1 MDLHQRLAQYSGL
14 DCQVA
19 KRFSTRPA
27 LIEVASTILREQW
40 SARRLSAEH
49 DPLSLYL
56 VSQAAAGRAWIRPLA
71 QVLVERYC
79 LRRTLNLVDG
89 EDSLCT
95 RQDGDPSAKVIIDLH
110 GVELLINQCAPFLLE
125 TYKQA
130 LASYW
135 SRFDRN
141 GQTPWGWYAQY
152 LQEQFKLS
160 VEEKL
165 QDASLSPIAI
175 SIARELQQYPD
186 LSQRQL
192 RPEPNAL
199 KVSLL
204 AVDFSPLG
212 FIDVDLAS
220 AVLIENNP
228 ASPEQSVHLLFT
240 LGSILYPVTS
250 REAMLKAIARHWP
263 VESAA
268 LSPQVTITPSLGQV
282 FEEQAV
288 AMLHQQLRLID
299 QLAPNYHSSYEALT
313 LGLDLDRLT
322 AMLDL
327 CNGTEA
333 QQRQALINRLPD
345 WLRNAPSSLLIR
357 YSTLLLDVAQGYQHA
372 NGKFWMHGVD
382 TAEQFAN
389 RKLAARFALDHPGNT
404 LAPEQVKVINYQTI
418 AAATP
423 AQGAPL
429 VTGEVIRVELSL
441 AQLAIGNLG
450 LLKPGRVELRS
461 NTDQALPSWMT
472 EAYLRTLVSQ
482 LDIATSY
489 PQLLAN
495 LLLHDPASRQERAR
509 LLGDQLRS
517 QLPSLAL
524 ELHLRGQSISADAA
538 ERIAQVFA
546 PVGVDETPNWV
557 MRPLGFIKEAGAS
570 PDRPLNAW
578 LIEARQPGQTP
589 CLLYRPLHRQSLL
602 EFADRMAL
610 FVAISSPG
618 ELQDDLLQR
627 LPAEDRKYYAHGGF
641 LQPHLFYPLTDTSAV
656 PFSTPAPVSLTL
668 DAPVTHL
675 EHALYQACVDESIR
689 RFREHSSTSAQ
700 SRWNAW
706 KELGWLL
713 FNTLLPLAGEALGP
727 AAWLVQMA
735 VALADYVTLEPQS
748 DPSHQRLALVNLLI
762 NIAILLFS
770 HSVLRLRLEE
780 DSPPR
785 LPSSEPALTAPP
797 AAIEQTSPLPA
808 VLDFNWS
815 RPQQALSPS
824 QRTALQLL
832 QSPLI
837 YHELGPAISHGPLQG
852 LYLHQGS
859 FWVVLEGKVYGV
871 ILDAEQD
878 QVRIV
883 GQTSAQ
889 SLGPWLQR
897 DPAGR
902 WQLDLRLRLRGGMP
916 LTERLRQRNQRI
928 AQQCQVL
935 DKQLDD
941 DMAGTVLMD
950 RMLKVATDLAT
961 TSAATNAL
969 TSSLESTRSVSA
981 FWSEHVRHAEARNA
995 LAPLRDYVTIRA
1007 HALRQDSLCLQVIEL
1022 ILRKLWRPK
1031 REQLLGFAQR
1041 QQAGEELNATE
1052 LGQAG
1057 ERLNEMMPLLEER
1070 ISNLDALSVRQQE
1083 LGRMASR
1090 TRTDIAEAY
1099 RQACHVNAGPEKSL
1113 SLHFLRLEALVNRII
1128 LVHSVINY
1136 DAAFW
1141 LQRCWTNLQLGIS
1154 QRLKLFQST
1163 DLGEEVQV
1171 RLLRSIDQQFR
1182 AAKRQLGNLTE
1193 LYKDAPAAIATL
1205 GQLNQA
1211 LESILEKLAQDL
1223 GELPNYPPTTTLA
1236 QLRRQLP
1243 GLIETSEHG
1252 LLLGETDAE
1261 DSNVVDIAGVEGQGS
1276 TQTYRLEHGA
1286 WREVTAPAAPAPD
1299 NRQPLTQLLTQS
1311 TSLMADARQQVAKLA
1326 LPSASNYLPVELEEL
1341 VQHQRDRLR
1350 SHIAAIEQRLTEH
1363 NQVDEAHQ
1371 GLSATEVTKA
1381 LDSLA
1386 SEFEQQALALRTRA
1400 ALAQPPRMA
1409 EVQYLVEHGQ
1419 VTIRRIPGRRHLAKI
1434 KGRPDDFLDEYAIEH
1449 QQRTLWYAHFHY
1461 ATNSTAKPQF
1471 TAGHLKTAAQR
1482 HMAGQQSKDPATG
1495 RQVAV
1500 YRAPITSAA
1509 AQQYFFGT

>member
-1 MDLHQRLAQYSGL
+1 
-14 DCQVA
+14 
-19 KRFSTRPA
+19 
-27 LIEVASTILREQW
+27 
-40 SARRLSAEH
+40 
-49 DPLSLYL
+49 
-56 VSQAAAGRAWIRPLA
+56 
-71 QVLVERYC
+71 
-79 LRRTLNLVDG
+79 
-89 EDSLCT
+89 
-95 RQDGDPSAKVIIDLH
+95 
-110 GVELLINQCAPFLLE
+110 
-125 TYKQA
+125 
-130 LASYW
+130 
-135 SRFDRN
+135 
-141 GQTPWGWYAQY
+141 
-152 LQEQFKLS
+152 
-160 VEEKL
+160 
-165 QDASLSPIAI
+165 
-175 SIARELQQYPD
+175 
-186 LSQRQL
+186 
-192 RPEPNAL
+192 
-199 KVSLL
+199 
-204 AVDFSPLG
+204 
-212 FIDVDLAS
+212 
-220 AVLIENNP
+220 
-228 ASPEQSVHLLFT
+228 
-240 LGSILYPVTS
+240 
-250 REAMLKAIARHWP
+250 
-263 VESAA
+263 
-268 LSPQVTITPSLGQV
+268 
-282 FEEQAV
+282 
-288 AMLHQQLRLID
+288 
-299 QLAPNYHSSYEALT
+299 
-313 LGLDLDRLT
+313 
-322 AMLDL
+322 
-327 CNGTEA
+327 
-333 QQRQALINRLPD
+333 
-345 WLRNAPSSLLIR
+345 
-357 YSTLLLDVAQGYQHA
+357 
-372 NGKFWMHGVD
+372 
-382 TAEQFAN
+382 
-389 RKLAARFALDHPGNT
+389 
-404 LAPEQVKVINYQTI
+404 
-418 AAATP
+418 
-423 AQGAPL
+423 
-429 VTGEVIRVELSL
+429 
-441 AQLAIGNLG
+441 
-450 LLKPGRVELRS
+450 
-461 NTDQALPSWMT
+461 
-472 EAYLRTLVSQ
+472 
-482 LDIATSY
+482 
-489 PQLLAN
+489 
-495 LLLHDPASRQERAR
+495 
-509 LLGDQLRS
+509 
-517 QLPSLAL
+517 
-524 ELHLRGQSISADAA
+524 
-538 ERIAQVFA
+538 
-546 PVGVDETPNWV
+546 

-1461 ATNSTAKPQF
+1461 AANSTAKPQF